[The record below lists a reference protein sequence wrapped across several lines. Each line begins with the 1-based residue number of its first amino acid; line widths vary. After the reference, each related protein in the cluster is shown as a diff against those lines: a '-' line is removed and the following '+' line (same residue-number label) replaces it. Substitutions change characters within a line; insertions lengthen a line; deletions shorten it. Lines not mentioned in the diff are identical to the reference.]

1 MPGGWEQGPILRT
14 ATLRTFPASYGLVHR
29 HVAFAFAA
37 IAERLPLEV
46 EPREKEREEGDRE
59 RERGH
64 DNSHDVVHVTAAS
77 VIAPLSDG
85 FSRDA
90 ENDAL
95 KRDL

>member
-1 MPGGWEQGPILRT
+1 LD
-14 ATLRTFPASYGLVHR
+14 
-29 HVAFAFAA
+29 
-37 IAERLPLEV
+37 V

-77 VIAPLSDG
+77 VIDPLSDG

-90 ENDAL
+90 ETDAL